1 MSHPVNQ
8 DIAEFRRENSQ
19 GAFDRE
25 IQYPEGSVID
35 GIPLISETWLDKQEE
50 AKEREDLRNWD
61 ESKIISEDI
70 F

>member
-35 GIPLISETWLDKQEE
+35 GIPLISETWLEKKEE
-50 AKEREDLRNWD
+50 ERERAELNNEDLSN
-61 ESKIISEDI
+61 DI
-70 F
+70 Y